1 MKKNS
6 KKHIN
11 ILDCTLRDGGYYN
24 SWDFKS
30 PLVKKYLQAIVN
42 SSVDYI
48 ELGFRFKN
56 DKPLFGPFAYTTDK
70 FLSSLDLPTDKK
82 LGVMINAKDYI
93 DDKNPVKE
101 IKKYFNNKRQSKI
114 SFVRIAIELSQI
126 NRVKQI
132 AKILNDM
139 GYDVMV
145 NIMQANLK
153 SRSELQE
160 AAKKINSWG
169 IINVLYFA
177 DSLGSMRKND
187 IENCI
192 KSLSKEWKGPI
203 GFHAHNN
210 MHLALSNAMQAI
222 ENNCAFCD
230 STILG
235 MGRGAGN
242 AQTESLLLEASN
254 HNYNNT
260 IMQVALKSFD
270 NLKRKYQWGPNSFY
284 HFAAKHHIHPT
295 YVQRLLSERRYSSEY
310 VVSTLDYL
318 KDAKSSSYNEDNL
331 SKLTYFSDSNHQGKW
346 NASNY
351 LSKENVLLIGSGPT
365 VKKFS
370 KEIEFFIKKHSPYVI
385 TLNVNLNINKKMVDA
400 VIASNINRILLDID
414 LYRSLDCKIIMPK
427 SCFSSILKEKVS
439 DQNILDYGLS
449 IKKKS
454 FKSFDR
460 GCASEWQ
467 EVTAYSLLFCLKA
480 APKKIFL
487 AGFDG
492 YSPEDPRYRTL
503 NKIFKLYLKSKNSA
517 QLTTL
522 TPSNHKFFQSY

>member
-1 MKKNS
+1 MKKYKEN
-6 KKHIN
+6 HIN

-24 SWDFKS
+24 SWDFKP
-30 PLVKKYLQAIVN
+30 PLVKKYLQAIIN
-42 SSVDYI
+42 SSIDYV

-56 DKPLFGPFAYTTDK
+56 DNPVYGPFAYTTDK
-70 FLSSLDLPTDKK
+70 FLNSLVLPKDKK
-82 LGVMINAKDYI
+82 LGVMINAKDFLE
-93 DDKNPVKE
+93 DNNPVAE
-101 IKKYFNNKRQSKI
+101 IKKYFIIKEQSKI
-114 SFVRIAIELSQI
+114 SFVRIAIELEQL
-126 NRVKQI
+126 NYVKQI
-132 AKILNDM
+132 AKALDEM
-139 GYDVMV
+139 GYEVII
-145 NIMQANLK
+145 NIMQANLA
-153 SRSELQE
+153 SETELQQ

-169 IINVLYFA
+169 IITVLYFA

-192 KSLSKEWKGPI
+192 NTLSKEWKGPI

-222 ENNCAFCD
+222 ENNCTFCD

-242 AQTESLLLEASN
+242 AQTESLLLEVTN
-254 HNYNNT
+254 HFYDNT
-260 IMQVALKSFD
+260 IMQVALASFD
-270 NLKRKYQWGPNSFY
+270 GLKRKYKWGPNSFY

-310 VVSTLDYL
+310 VVNTLNYL
-318 KDAKSSSYNEDNL
+318 KDIKSSSYNEDNL
-331 SKLTYFSDSNHQGKW
+331 SKVTYFSDSNHQGKW

-365 VKKFS
+365 VRKFS
-370 KEIEFFIKKHSPYVI
+370 KEIELFIKKHSPYVI
-385 TLNVNLNINKKMVDA
+385 TLNVNSNINKKMVDA
-400 VIASNINRILLDID
+400 VIASNINRILLDLD
-414 LYRSLDCKIIMPK
+414 LYKSLDCKVIMPK
-427 SCFSSILKEKVS
+427 SCFSSVLKEKVS

-449 IKKKS
+449 IKKNS
-454 FKSFDR
+454 FKSYSR

-467 EVTAYSLLFCLKA
+467 EVTAYSLLLILQA

-492 YSPEDPRYRTL
+492 YSQEDPRYRTL
-503 NKIFKLYLKSKNSA
+503 NKIFKLYLGSKNSLE
-517 QLTTL
+517 LTTL
-522 TPSNHKFFQSY
+522 TPSHHKFFQSY